1 MSTQAEQPAQGVVGA
16 SPMRQLAR
24 SGLAVAT
31 GTALSRVT
39 GFLRVAALAAI
50 GFARLSDV
58 YNVANSTPNIVYE
71 LLLGGIL
78 TASLVPLFV
87 DYHERGD
94 DRSTD
99 AVNTFSIVALLTIS
113 ALGVIFAPLIASI
126 YSSRLTGSDA
136 AAQQQ
141 LMIDLLRMLMPQI
154 FFYGV
159 TALFTAML
167 NARRKFAAAAFAP
180 SINNIVVIAVLLTL
194 PLLQD
199 GRETVGSVLAN
210 RNEEWLLGL
219 GTTLGVVAMTV
230 ILLPALR
237 SAGVRLHWVWE
248 WRHPAVRQ
256 IVRLSGWTVGYV
268 IANQLAFWVV
278 LVLSYRTSGDTSA
291 YLAAFMFFQLPHGIF
306 TVSIMTVVGP
316 ELARASNAGDLTAFR
331 RRFASG
337 LRVIALV
344 VIPAGALM
352 IVLAKPIVRGALD
365 YGNFSESSVVTTSS
379 TLALFGIG
387 LFAFS
392 AYLYTIRA
400 MYSRLDTRTPF
411 LLNVLENTL
420 NIVLAVALY
429 PSLGV
434 KGLALSWSISYSI
447 AAIAAWAILD
457 RRLGGLEGK
466 RTATVMMR
474 IVLSSAL
481 GAVAAW
487 LILNYLDPSTPLAAI
502 ATVLLAG
509 VVGGGVGIGG
519 AAALGVPE
527 IADLRATLTRS
538 APSIDTTSA

>member
-1 MSTQAEQPAQGVVGA
+1 MNTQANQPSDGLVGA
-16 SPMRQLAR
+16 SPLRQLAR
-24 SGLAVAT
+24 SGVAVAT

-99 AVNTFSIVALLTIS
+99 AVNTFAIVALLTIS
-113 ALGVIFAPLIASI
+113 VIGVIFAPLIASV
-126 YSSRLTGSDA
+126 YSQRLSGGDA
-136 AAQQQ
+136 VQQQQ
-141 LMIDLLRMLMPQI
+141 LMTDLLRMFMPQI

-167 NARRKFAAAAFAP
+167 NARRRFAAAAFAP
-180 SINNIVVIAVLLTL
+180 ALNNIVVIAVLLTL
-194 PLLQD
+194 PRLQA

-219 GTTLGVVAMTV
+219 GTTLGVVAMTL

-237 SAGVRLHWVWE
+237 SAGIRLRWVWE

-268 IANQLAFWVV
+268 IANQIAFWVV

-291 YLAAFMFFQLPHGIF
+291 YLAAFTFFQLPHGIF

-316 ELARASNAGDLTAFR
+316 ELARASNANDITAFR

-352 IVLAKPIVRGALD
+352 IVLAEPIVRGALD
-365 YGNFSESSVVTTSS
+365 YGRFSEQSIVTTSS
-379 TLALFGIG
+379 TLAFFGIG
-387 LFAFS
+387 LAAFS
-392 AYLYTIRA
+392 VYLYTIRA

-411 LLNVLENTL
+411 LLNLLENTL

-434 KGLALSWSISYSI
+434 KGLALSWTISYSI
-447 AAIAAWAILD
+447 AAIAAWGILD
-457 RRLGGLEGK
+457 RRLGSLEGK
-466 RTATVMMR
+466 RSATVMMR

-481 GAVAAW
+481 GAGAAW
-487 LILNYLDPSTPLAAI
+487 LILDYLDPGTPLAAI

-509 VVGGGVGIGG
+509 VVGGGIGIGG

-538 APSIDTTSA
+538 PSASDQ

>member
-1 MSTQAEQPAQGVVGA
+1 VDNPLEAIAQEVGDGTGLSTEAEQPAQGIVGA
-16 SPMRQLAR
+16 SPLRQLAR
-24 SGLAVAT
+24 SGVAVAT
-31 GTALSRVT
+31 GTALSRAT

-50 GFARLSDV
+50 GFGRLSDV

-78 TASLVPLFV
+78 TASLVPLFI

-99 AVNTFSIVALLTIS
+99 AVNTFAIVALLTIS
-113 ALGVIFAPLIASI
+113 VLGVIFAPLIAGI
-126 YSSRLTGSDA
+126 YSSRLTGSDV

-141 LMIDLLRMLMPQI
+141 LMIDLLRMFMPQI

-180 SINNIVVIAVLLTL
+180 ALNNLVVIAVLLTL
-194 PLLQD
+194 PRLQA

-210 RNEEWLLGL
+210 RNEEWLLGI
-219 GTTLGVVAMTV
+219 GTTLGVVAMTL

-237 SAGVRLHWVWE
+237 SAGVRLRWVWE

-256 IVRLSGWTVGYV
+256 IVRMSGWTVGYV

-278 LVLSYRTSGDTSA
+278 LVLSYGGAGDTSA
-291 YLAAFMFFQLPHGIF
+291 YIAAFTFFQLPHGIF

-316 ELARASNAGDLTAFR
+316 ELARASNAGDLAAFR

-337 LRVIALV
+337 LRIIALV

-352 IVLAKPIVRGALD
+352 IVLAGPIVRGALQ
-365 YGNFSESSVVTTSS
+365 YGHFSESSVLTTSS
-379 TLALFGIG
+379 TLAFFGVG

-411 LLNVLENTL
+411 LLNVLENIL
-420 NIVLAVALY
+420 NIALAVALY

-447 AAIAAWAILD
+447 AAIVAWGILD

-466 RTATVMMR
+466 RTATVLLR
-474 IVLSSAL
+474 IVISSAV
-481 GAVAAW
+481 GAGAAW
-487 LILNYLDPSTPLAAI
+487 LLSLIHI
-502 ATVLLAG
+502 
-509 VVGGGVGIGG
+509 
-519 AAALGVPE
+519 
-527 IADLRATLTRS
+527 
-538 APSIDTTSA
+538 

>member
-1 MSTQAEQPAQGVVGA
+1 MSTAGPAPDGGVVGA
-16 SPMRQLAR
+16 SPLRQLAR
-24 SGLAVAT
+24 SGVAVAT

-99 AVNTFSIVALLTIS
+99 AVNTFAIVALLTIS
-113 ALGVIFAPLIASI
+113 ALGVIFAPLIASV
-126 YSSRLTGSDA
+126 YSQRLSGGD

-141 LMIDLLRMLMPQI
+141 QLMTDLLRMFMPQI

-159 TALFTAML
+159 TALFIAML
-167 NARRKFAAAAFAP
+167 NARRRFAAAAFAP
-180 SINNIVVIAVLLTL
+180 ALNNIVVIAVLLTL
-194 PLLQD
+194 PRLQV

-219 GTTLGVVAMTV
+219 GTTFGVVAMTL

-237 SAGVRLHWVWE
+237 SAGIRLRWVWE

-268 IANQLAFWVV
+268 IANQIAFWVV

-291 YLAAFMFFQLPHGIF
+291 YLAAFTFFQLPHGIF

-316 ELARASNAGDLTAFR
+316 ELARASNAGDLNAFR

-352 IVLAKPIVRGALD
+352 IVLAEPIVRGALD
-365 YGNFSESSVVTTSS
+365 YGRFSEQSIVTTSS
-379 TLALFGIG
+379 TLAFFGIG
-387 LFAFS
+387 LAGFS
-392 AYLYTIRA
+392 VYLYTIRA

-411 LLNVLENTL
+411 LLNLLENVL
-420 NIVLAVALY
+420 NIGLAIALY
-429 PSLGV
+429 PSMGV

-447 AAIAAWAILD
+447 AAVVAWGILD

-466 RTATVMMR
+466 RTLTVMMR
-474 IVLSSAL
+474 IVLSSAF
-481 GAVAAW
+481 GAGAAW
-487 LILNYLDPSTPLAAI
+487 LILDYLDPSTPLAAI

-509 VVGGGVGIGG
+509 VVGGGIGIAG

-538 APSIDTTSA
+538 PSASDL

>member
-1 MSTQAEQPAQGVVGA
+1 MSTQAHQPGDGVVGA
-16 SPMRQLAR
+16 SPLRQLAR
-24 SGLAVAT
+24 SGVAVAI

-87 DYHERGD
+87 NYHERSD
-94 DRSTD
+94 DRSAD
-99 AVNTFSIVALLTIS
+99 AVNSFAIVALLAIS
-113 ALGVIFAPLIASI
+113 ALGIIFAPLIASI
-126 YSSRLTGSDA
+126 YSARLSGGNV

-141 LMIDLLRMLMPQI
+141 LMTDLLRMFMPQI
-154 FFYGV
+154 FFYGI

-180 SINNIVVIAVLLTL
+180 AINNIVVIAVLLTL
-194 PLLQD
+194 PRLTV

-219 GTTLGVVAMTV
+219 GTTLGVVAMTL

-237 SAGVRLHWVWE
+237 SAEIRLRWVWE
-248 WRHPAVRQ
+248 WRHPAVRHL
-256 IVRLSGWTVGYV
+256 IKLSGWTVGYV
-268 IANQLAFWVV
+268 IANQVAFWVV

-291 YLAAFMFFQLPHGIF
+291 YLAAFTFFQLPHGIF

-316 ELARASNAGDLTAFR
+316 ELARASNAGDLNAFR

-352 IVLAKPIVRGALD
+352 IVLAEPIVRGALG
-365 YGNFSESSVVTTSS
+365 YGRFSEQSIVTTAS
-379 TLALFGIG
+379 TLAFFGVG

-392 AYLYTIRA
+392 SYLYTIRA

-411 LLNVLENTL
+411 LLNLLENIL

-434 KGLALSWSISYSI
+434 KGLALSWSISYTI
-447 AAIAAWAILD
+447 AAIVAWAVLD

-466 RTATVMMR
+466 RSATVLMR
-474 IVLSSAL
+474 ILLSSAL
-481 GAVAAW
+481 GALAAY
-487 LILNYLDPSTPLAAI
+487 LILNYMDTRTPLATI
-502 ATVLLAG
+502 ASVLLAG
-509 VVGGGVGIGG
+509 VVGGGIGIGG
-519 AAALGVPE
+519 AAAMGVPE

-538 APSIDTTSA
+538 ASSSAKTGA

>member
-1 MSTQAEQPAQGVVGA
+1 
-16 SPMRQLAR
+16 MRQLAR

-99 AVNTFSIVALLTIS
+99 AVNTFAIVALLTIS

-126 YSSRLTGSDA
+126 YSSRLTGSNA

-141 LMIDLLRMLMPQI
+141 LMVDLLRMFMPQI

-180 SINNIVVIAVLLTL
+180 ALNNIVVIAVLLTL
-194 PLLQD
+194 PRLQA
-199 GRETVGSVLAN
+199 GRETVESVLAN

-219 GTTLGVVAMTV
+219 GTTLGVVAMTL

-256 IVRLSGWTVGYV
+256 IMRLSGWTVGYV
-268 IANQLAFWVV
+268 IANQVAFWVV

-291 YLAAFMFFQLPHGIF
+291 YIAAFTFFQLPHGIF

-316 ELARASNAGDLTAFR
+316 ELARASNAGDLNAFR

-352 IVLAKPIVRGALD
+352 IVLAEPIVRGALD
-365 YGNFSESSVVTTSS
+365 YGRFSERSIVTTSS
-379 TLALFGIG
+379 TLALFGVG

-411 LLNVLENTL
+411 LLNLLENTL
-420 NIVLAVALY
+420 NIALAVALY

-434 KGLALSWSISYSI
+434 KGLALSWTISYSI
-447 AAIAAWAILD
+447 AAVVAWGILD
-457 RRLGGLEGK
+457 RRLGGLEGT
-466 RTATVMMR
+466 RSATVMMR
-474 IVLSSAL
+474 IVLSSAF
-481 GAVAAW
+481 GAGAAW

-509 VVGGGVGIGG
+509 VVGGGIGIGG

-538 APSIDTTSA
+538 PSASDL